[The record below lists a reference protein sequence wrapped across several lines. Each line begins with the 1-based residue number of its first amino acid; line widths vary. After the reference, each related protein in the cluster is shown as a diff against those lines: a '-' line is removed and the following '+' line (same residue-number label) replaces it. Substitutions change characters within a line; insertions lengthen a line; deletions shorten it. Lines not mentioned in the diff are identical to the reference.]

1 MPLHIAGEVA
11 PSVAWVTKVSQR
23 KAPGAMSAIAFIV
36 RPVKPKV
43 FFISTVVVFSAMA
56 WPPLIRI
63 LIPRCFAW

>member
-36 RPVKPKV
+36 RPVKPRV
-43 FFISTVVVFSAMA
+43 FFISTAVVVFSAMT
-56 WPPLIRI
+56 WPPL
-63 LIPRCFAW
+63 FEA

>member
-36 RPVKPKV
+36 RPVKPRV
-43 FFISTVVVFSAMA
+43 FFISTAVLVVFSAMT
-56 WPPLIRI
+56 WPPL
-63 LIPRCFAW
+63 LFFEA